1 MTWFQAFSRNWE
13 YIAVGLH
20 MDIRISKSKFTLSLS
35 KIAENVRL
43 SVNISSIQQL
53 SPSSICGIWCNF
65 SSDVRLV
72 AIVQHYRT
80 RYHLSSLVDYS
91 FPLFSI
97 DFVFYLFY
105 AYHLLIGIWVER
117 GMRTGR
123 RFFSSL

>member
-1 MTWFQAFSRNWE
+1 
-13 YIAVGLH
+13 
-20 MDIRISKSKFTLSLS
+20 MDIRISKSKFALSPW

-43 SVNISSIQQL
+43 GINISSIQQL

-72 AIVQHYRT
+72 GIAQRYRT
-80 RYHLSSLVDYS
+80 CYHLSSLVDYS
-91 FPLFSI
+91 LPLFSI
-97 DFVFYLFY
+97 DFVFYSFY